1 MKPSPGH
8 TTGHHLPTL
17 FVLPKGTGRVVG
29 KGPPRE
35 GSVCLPSPTGG
46 MAPGEGLPPAFFLAW
61 AHLQPEGR
69 LPPLSSQREG
79 SRNVVSAPAT
89 NAQAR
94 VPGIGKSPHPRGP
107 VNTASGSPWPGHP
120 PPSKGKGLSTP
131 QETGPSSFPLQ
142 CPPLP
147 PVLTCSQSTS
157 LQELPLHEGCSTSQR
172 AGVPS
177 FLLRHAHI
185 TATGW
190 EGRHLQRLQRTCF
203 IPV

>member
-1 MKPSPGH
+1 MWERGLHVRAPCASPAPRVGW
-8 TTGHHLPTL
+8 HLGKACPQLSSWPGPTSSQ
-17 FVLPKGTGRVVG
+17 R
-29 KGPPRE
+29 
-35 GSVCLPSPTGG
+35 
-46 MAPGEGLPPAFFLAW
+46 
-61 AHLQPEGR
+61 GR

-120 PPSKGKGLSTP
+120 PPSKGKGLSAP

-142 CPPLP
+142 RPPLP